1 MSTLGCHL
9 CDDAAEILVQVMD
22 PARYIVDIVDIAD
35 DDGLVE
41 KYGVRIPVLVDEAS
55 GNELGWPFD
64 QQTLL
69 NFLGGLD

>member
-22 PARYIVDIVDIAD
+22 PARYVVDIVDIAD
-35 DDGLVE
+35 DDILVE

-55 GNELGWPFD
+55 GAELGWPFD
-64 QQTLL
+64 HQTLFS
-69 NFLGGLD
+69 FLQALD

>member
-22 PARYIVDIVDIAD
+22 PARYVVDIVDIAD
-35 DDGLVE
+35 DDILVE

-55 GNELGWPFD
+55 GAELGWPFD
-64 QQTLL
+64 HQALFS
-69 NFLGGLD
+69 FLQALD